1 MSGCIF
7 CSIIKGQTPAVK
19 VFENESVFAIMD
31 IKPINVGH
39 VLVLPKKHSP
49 MLIDL
54 DDEVAGEIFKASKR
68 IGRALRNSKL
78 NCKGLNFILNDG
90 EEAGQEVFHAHL
102 HIVPRYRGD
111 GFGFKMP
118 PKYGEAAEKED
129 LERAAGKIKV
139 ELQKLEG

>member
-7 CSIIKGQTPAVK
+7 CSIIKGQTPSVK
-19 VFENESVFAIMD
+19 VYENESVVAIMD

-39 VLVLPKKHSP
+39 VLVLPKKHTP
-49 MLIDL
+49 MFIEL
-54 DDEVAGEIFKASKR
+54 DEDSAGELMKAARK
-68 IGRALRNSKL
+68 IGAALKKSKL

-90 EEAGQEVFHAHL
+90 EEAGQEVFHSHL

-118 PKYGEAAEKED
+118 PKYGENSEKEE
-129 LERAAGKIKV
+129 LERVAGKIKM
-139 ELQKLEG
+139 ELQKLE